1 MFEKSEKFYDAI
13 YAWKDYKAEAMRL
26 KQFIAA
32 RQRSSGHA
40 FLDVACGTGGHAPY
54 LRDVFTI
61 EGIDINPRMLA
72 IARAKHPDIPFHL
85 GDMVDFSVSRQ
96 FDVVASLFSSIG
108 YLQSPERLSRAVANM
123 ARHLGP
129 GGVLIVEPF
138 FSPTNWQSS
147 TKAPGANLVDNEDI
161 KIVRMSDWVRKNNLV
176 KCTFHYLIGT
186 ASGVEYFTELHEFTL
201 FTDDEIRDAFCAA
214 GLDVSYDATGLMG
227 RGLYM
232 GTWTRETP
240 EIGSEQPRF

>member
-1 MFEKSEKFYDAI
+1 
-13 YAWKDYKAEAMRL
+13 
-26 KQFIAA
+26 
-32 RQRSSGHA
+32 
-40 FLDVACGTGGHAPY
+40 
-54 LRDVFTI
+54 
-61 EGIDINPRMLA
+61 MLA

-147 TKAPGANLVDNEDI
+147 TKAPSANLVDNEDI